1 MAAGVWRF
9 AGVCKG
15 VMEMP
20 GFMYVGVSAAEQRTS
35 AKNMTKN
42 ETKKETTS
50 KAGVSVGSVFARRR
64 AGEGKEGSWKSLET
78 VPAA

>member
-1 MAAGVWRF
+1 LQGSDGV
-9 AGVCKG
+9 
-15 VMEMP
+15 P